1 MMFAMHVNHQILN
14 NISLL
19 LNTPISLSML
29 YYGFLCTGMGMGMG
43 MGMSMGIGM
52 RACDVLGDEDITH
65 KIGDVVL
72 FEGGDA

>member
-1 MMFAMHVNHQILN
+1 MMFAMHVNHQILY

-19 LNTPISLSML
+19 LNTTIILSML
-29 YYGFLCTGMGMGMG
+29 YYGFLCTGMCMGMG

-52 RACDVLGDEDITH
+52 RACDVLGDEDIAH
-65 KIGDVVL
+65 KIGYVVL

>member
-1 MMFAMHVNHQILN
+1 MMFSMHVNHQILN

-19 LNTPISLSML
+19 FNTHISLSML
-29 YYGFLCTGMGMGMG
+29 YYGFLCTGTGMG

-52 RACDVLGDEDITH
+52 RACDVLGDEDIAH
-65 KIGDVVL
+65 EIGDVVL

>member
-1 MMFAMHVNHQILN
+1 
-14 NISLL
+14 
-19 LNTPISLSML
+19 
-29 YYGFLCTGMGMGMG
+29 MGMGMG